1 MSLRVSAEARFCCF
15 LFYAKRFE
23 DSVLRTLIED
33 KIEASNQFWG
43 DSTKVCGWSMICF
56 DVPFCHAALLLLVY
70 DYPRFVP
77 VGAFAFDFASFS
89 KARVLN
95 RRARSG

>member
-33 KIEASNQFWG
+33 KIEASNQF
-43 DSTKVCGWSMICF
+43 
-56 DVPFCHAALLLLVY
+56 
-70 DYPRFVP
+70 
-77 VGAFAFDFASFS
+77 
-89 KARVLN
+89 
-95 RRARSG
+95 